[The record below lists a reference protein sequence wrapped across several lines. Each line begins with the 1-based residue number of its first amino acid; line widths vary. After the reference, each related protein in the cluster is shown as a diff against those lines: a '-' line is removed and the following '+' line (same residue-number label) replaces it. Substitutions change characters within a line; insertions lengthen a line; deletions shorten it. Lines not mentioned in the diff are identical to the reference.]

1 MFDSSTLYTNIPQQE
16 LKSVMGELINFQF
29 FFIFSGE
36 DKKIAEITRY
46 GAIWN
51 NNHQKYGLT
60 LKLAI
65 NY

>member
-16 LKSVMGELINFQF
+16 LKSVMGELINFC
-29 FFIFSGE
+29 FSGE